1 MSTSRQTNWPA
12 ALKRTRTRL
21 AVYDEL
27 SAQPFPIS
35 ARELFELLNAKDHH
49 ISFSTVYRILDA
61 FVSHGMAIQSKPT
74 GDSNVL
80 YGMNIHRHTH
90 FMVCMRCHE
99 KRALHDCPLGA
110 SSLQFDTDDFMVVS
124 HQIEILG
131 YCKSCMAYLDKTP
144 ESN

>member
-1 MSTSRQTNWPA
+1 MNSSAETQWPST
-12 ALKRTRTRL
+12 LKRTRTRL

-27 SAQPFPIS
+27 FAQALPIS
-35 ARELFELLNAKDHH
+35 ARELFELLSAKNLK

-61 FVSHGMAIQSKPT
+61 FVSHGIAIQSKPV

-99 KRALHDCPLGA
+99 KRALQECPLGT
-110 SSLQFDTDDFMVVS
+110 SSIHLDSDDFMVVG

-131 YCKSCMAYLDKTP
+131 YCKSCMNLHKKTP
-144 ESN
+144 ESD